1 MSELPMQIY
10 KAAMRYKTI
19 EVDGLTLY
27 PVLVIE
33 YAEFS
38 IAQPALTVM
47 HQSLPVA
54 MMRMPLLSA
63 LYAMDFEAAS
73 NGKPATGLFSRA
85 LLCLALSLRI
95 GESKSIEER
104 MRAFQVL
111 VDRENPAKLM
121 GLRFVD
127 ADGKKRDITPVQYAN
142 LRQIIAAQ
150 NGVKLEDDKA
160 NPDIVKAQHDMAS
173 ASAKQLDTNIDDW
186 ISAISALTGTA
197 EEEID
202 QWPILKFQRRSESLR
217 RILDYLVCG
226 FGEMNGTTWKGGN
239 PTPHPFFAKAA
250 DGNGV
255 LTAMGGSADGEKP
268 APPQAAT
275 AIRDITRT
283 LQPQF

>member
-1 MSELPMQIY
+1 MSELPMDIY

-19 EVDGLTLY
+19 EVDGLRLY
-27 PVLVIE
+27 PVLVAGYTDFI
-33 YAEFS
+33 

-95 GESKSIEER
+95 GDGKRIEER
-104 MRAFQVL
+104 MSAFQVM
-111 VDRENPAKLM
+111 VDREKPAKLM

-127 ADGKKRDITPVQYAN
+127 ADGQIKEITPAQYAN

-160 NPDIVKAQHDMAS
+160 NPDIVKAQQDMAS
-173 ASAKQLDTNIDDW
+173 ASTMQLDMNIEDW
-186 ISAISALTGTA
+186 ISAISALTGTP

-217 RILDYLVCG
+217 RVLDYLVCG

-239 PTPHPFFAKAA
+239 PNPHPFFAKAM

-255 LTAMGGSADGEKP
+255 LTAMGGSADGKQP

-275 AIRDITRT
+275 AIREITRT
-283 LQPQF
+283 LQPQS